1 MKKELCDH
9 LEICSLSGEVE
20 FDVAMQY
27 GEGLFKICPFKFDRI
42 LAVDQLVDPCF
53 QAPYLETGI
62 KGVKRKREHEV
73 ATNLFTG
80 RVSSTGNVEEGSNKK
95 LKQDN
100 LEQFE
105 TFAIN
110 NNLTGN
116 NINRNNYV
124 RAWLENQSNLFFGL
138 ETLKL
143 PTFREK
149 SEISPNCLVGSREN
163 SALITHNIPEN
174 GTEKAL
180 ELGEVLEPRVFET
193 NSFKPAENLK
203 VLSTQHAPDNIVGK
217 ENEVKEETAPKN
229 RHFQNIGILKKKSTY
244 RISKKCLS
252 KGDSVKQSQ
261 KELCIYKAPWSIL
274 YVANTSEK
282 YKKSPLNSELC
293 GSMQNQAVK
302 NNSKNS
308 QPFAASPKAGKQKIS
323 KARTIHEFQDIV
335 SVKQFSGTIYKPSSL
350 KAKCASLTKFSV
362 QKQVRF
368 RETATVSRPESL
380 KRIFF
385 KTEIGNWAIKNKS
398 VEDEIREVGNVENG
412 EKETEVVIVKN
423 DSLLKDEEAEKRA
436 KNRFE
441 VLQRVKGALVRDRS
455 KMKEKRAFLKNRK
468 FHRIRKQVSN
478 LFEMK
483 ARLLS
488 RNSKS

>member
-27 GEGLFKICPFKFDRI
+27 GEGLFKICPFKFDR
-42 LAVDQLVDPCF
+42 LVAVDQHVDPCF

-80 RVSSTGNVEEGSNKK
+80 SVSLTGNVEEGSNKK
-95 LKQDN
+95 LKQDD

-138 ETLKL
+138 ETPKL

-149 SEISPNCLVGSREN
+149 FKISPNYLVGSHEI
-163 SALITHNIPEN
+163 SALITHNIPDN

-180 ELGEVLEPRVFET
+180 ELGKVLEPRVFET
-193 NSFKPAENLK
+193 NSFKLADNLK
-203 VLSTQHAPDNIVGK
+203 VLSTQQAPDNIVGK
-217 ENEVKEETAPKN
+217 EKEVKEETVPKN
-229 RHFQNIGILKKKSTY
+229 RHFQNIGILKKNSTY

-261 KELCIYKAPWSIL
+261 KESCIYKAPWSSL

-282 YKKSPLNSELC
+282 YQKSTLNSELC
-293 GSMQNQAVK
+293 GSMQSQANK

-308 QPFAASPKAGKQKIS
+308 QPLQLHRNLGSKKFPKQGPLTNFKIS
-323 KARTIHEFQDIV
+323 
-335 SVKQFSGTIYKPSSL
+335 SV
-350 KAKCASLTKFSV
+350 
-362 QKQVRF
+362 
-368 RETATVSRPESL
+368 
-380 KRIFF
+380 
-385 KTEIGNWAIKNKS
+385 
-398 VEDEIREVGNVENG
+398 
-412 EKETEVVIVKN
+412 
-423 DSLLKDEEAEKRA
+423 
-436 KNRFE
+436 
-441 VLQRVKGALVRDRS
+441 
-455 KMKEKRAFLKNRK
+455 
-468 FHRIRKQVSN
+468 
-478 LFEMK
+478 
-483 ARLLS
+483 
-488 RNSKS
+488 